1 MYIRHVMDGP
11 WKPKTYAREDNTN
24 IWIPK
29 IPQLASSNSFCLLSL
44 SVSVSVSFHNQTTK
58 QNSIPLNFP
67 LPPNRTSLIAAGK
80 IQFPPG
86 VKKIA
91 HRLLY
96 LGGSLRRWYHPKT
109 LIGYPNWSM
118 QTMEVSPS
126 KVLASPGLFT
136 SNLLAFPGSLFSP
149 SDSLRVRICF

>member
-1 MYIRHVMDGP
+1 MFNKYDDVTKRNIKMICIYVMSWMGLES
-11 WKPKTYAREDNTN
+11 PKRMRVKTTLISGFQRFH
-24 IWIPK
+24 
-29 IPQLASSNSFCLLSL
+29 NSPPPTVFCLLSLSL

-96 LGGSLRRWYHPKT
+96 LGGSLRRWYRPKT
-109 LIGYPNWSM
+109 LIGYPN
-118 QTMEVSPS
+118 
-126 KVLASPGLFT
+126 
-136 SNLLAFPGSLFSP
+136 
-149 SDSLRVRICF
+149 